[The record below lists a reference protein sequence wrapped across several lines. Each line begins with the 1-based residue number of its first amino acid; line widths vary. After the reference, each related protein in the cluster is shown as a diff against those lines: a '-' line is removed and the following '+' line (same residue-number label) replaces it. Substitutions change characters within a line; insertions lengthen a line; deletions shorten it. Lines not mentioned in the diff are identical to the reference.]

1 MTRSRMG
8 SARQPARGV
17 PRNNGGYCHY
27 HTVSRVSSPAETKH
41 FLRVRAEDLPPRK
54 EIPSTARTKPMR
66 PIGRPG
72 ALVRTDGEPEP
83 TVPSRPSEPIPF
95 LYRASAPL
103 CCPAGTVTYLP
114 RLPCLSRRRAPFAPR
129 PLHKSSNYSSGACA
143 DRKRIP
149 LPADCCLVPSFIAA
163 AAWPA
168 SACATS
174 QDQTRPD

>member
-103 CCPAGTVTYLP
+103 CCPAGTVTCP
-114 RLPCLSRRRAPFAPR
+114 VSAV
-129 PLHKSSNYSSGACA
+129 
-143 DRKRIP
+143 
-149 LPADCCLVPSFIAA
+149 CLVVEHLLHLAPSTSRLIIPRERARTGNGYRCPPA
-163 AAWPA
+163 AAWCLPSLPLQPA
-168 SACATS
+168 LACLCATS
-174 QDQTRPD
+174 